1 MSRKTYHVT
10 PIDGAW
16 RVKLAGAKR
25 ADSVHG
31 KKSAAISR
39 AKTLAKAAKL
49 GQVKVHGK
57 NGEIQTEYTYGADP
71 RDIVG

>member
-10 PIDGAW
+10 PINDAW

-25 ADSVHG
+25 ADSVHA
-31 KKSAAISR
+31 KKSAALSR
-39 AKTLAKAAKL
+39 AKALAKAAKL

-71 RDIVG
+71 REFVG